1 MLERVVPSINLS
13 YIQLLSILNQI
24 IKDYSP
30 VNYKSLTKWRCVSK
44 FA

>member
-24 IKDYSP
+24 IKDYFP
-30 VNYKSLTKWRCVSK
+30 VTINL
-44 FA
+44 